1 MKKPNPVNVIFK
13 DKAHFDVQN
22 PITGSLAAQVSN
34 NEKAIF
40 EQIKK
45 TPSTKDVTMSKR
57 LEKLKKCN
65 NKNNNDN
72 NVNDDDVGN
81 SDLPRLL
88 TPPSFLPK
96 NNEFDSEF
104 DSDNKKLTPTQK
116 FLLHQPQKVK
126 LAVAVA
132 QNWTFAPQTQDKTA
146 KNIKFSDKLAK
157 IFPEGNKIVKS
168 NKIPNINKK
177 DEISISNAQEMIAD
191 QGKLPDQLKVFE
203 GDGSKKDLMLQKM
216 QKNIGNLSKAS
227 LEFLEYLCSKYGKE
241 LLEKNKLKIH
251 IKSREIF
258 PDNINT
264 GKNFYNFFKDQED
277 ETKNFGDLNLNLSS
291 DLEYYVREILSG
303 TTDDGFELRK
313 NATAKFLFHRFNNFQ
328 QPFGLSKFQL
338 RHSQVSE
345 VDYALKALQNK
356 NWAYFF

>member
-1 MKKPNPVNVIFK
+1 M
-13 DKAHFDVQN
+13 
-22 PITGSLAAQVSN
+22 
-34 NEKAIF
+34 
-40 EQIKK
+40 
-45 TPSTKDVTMSKR
+45 
-57 LEKLKKCN
+57 EKLKKCN

-104 DSDNKKLTPTQK
+104 DSDNKKLIPTQK
-116 FLLHQPQKVK
+116 FLLHKPQKVK

-303 TTDDGFELRK
+303 TTDDRFELRK

-328 QPFGLSKFQL
+328 QPLAKTQPSFRS
-338 RHSQVSE
+338 
-345 VDYALKALQNK
+345 
-356 NWAYFF
+356 